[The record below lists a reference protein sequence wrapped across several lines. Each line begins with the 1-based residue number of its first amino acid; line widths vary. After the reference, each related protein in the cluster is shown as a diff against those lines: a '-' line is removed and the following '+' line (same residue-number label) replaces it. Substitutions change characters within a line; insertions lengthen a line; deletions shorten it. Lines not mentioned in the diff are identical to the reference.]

1 MRIDRTEEIRN
12 WFNKM
17 KEIRQNE
24 KDVKIVIVAANNH
37 YGGYGQVLISLER
50 IWKWKNYHLK
60 M

>member
-1 MRIDRTEEIRN
+1 
-12 WFNKM
+12 M

-60 M
+60 YRYC